1 MNPRLPDKT
10 YRIGIDARKLQD
22 FGIGTYVRN
31 LIRALAQIDTG
42 GLALRYALLVRP
54 EDRDLLADL
63 PGNFELV
70 VESAPVYSIRELVTL
85 SWRLW
90 RQRLD
95 LYHATHYVLPAAL
108 TPRVVV
114 TIHDIIHLLYPEFL
128 PSRMA
133 FLYARRM
140 IHRSL
145 TRGDRIIAVSQNT
158 RADLMQQFAVDGRKI
173 EVIYNGVEDVFRRRL
188 PDEEIERSLRSL
200 GISRPYL
207 LFVGNPKPHKN
218 LDTVVQAYARAR
230 RLAQFDAPLVCA
242 GNRSG
247 SEFKIRQRAEHL
259 GIGDQVRLL
268 GHVAQ
273 EVLPAIYQG
282 ATLFLYPTLYEGF
295 GLPVIE
301 AMASGVAVI
310 TSNTSALKEIA
321 QGYAHLVDPLDIP
334 AMAKAIAQCMSDAD
348 HRAALARLGLR
359 RAQDFRWEQTAAKTL
374 AVYRS
379 VLRLP
384 SPPAAEPAA
393 PAERSPAEAPAA
405 QAPKPESDASFRTGA
420 SSETGSQPRPRTVSQ
435 PASAPALAPE
445 SAPASV
451 PAAPPAPAPGPAGKE
466 GGG

>member
-1 MNPRLPDKT
+1 MTLPLPDKT

-31 LIRALAQIDTG
+31 LIRALADLDTG
-42 GLALRYALLVRP
+42 SLALRYVLLVRP
-54 EDRDLLADL
+54 EDREQLADL
-63 PGNFELV
+63 PANFELT
-70 VESAPVYSIRELVTL
+70 VESSPVYSLRELVTL
-85 SWRLW
+85 SWQLW
-90 RQRLD
+90 RQGLD

-128 PSRMA
+128 PNRLA

-158 RADLMQQFAVDGRKI
+158 RADLMQQFAMDGRKI

-188 PDEEIERSLRSL
+188 PDEEIERWLRSL

-230 RLAQFDAPLVCA
+230 RLAPFDAPLVCV

-273 EVLPAIYQG
+273 EALPAIYQG

-321 QGYAHLVDPLDIP
+321 QGFAHLVDPLDIP
-334 AMAKAIAQCMSDAD
+334 AMAKAIAQSMSDD
-348 HRAALARLGLR
+348 EHRAALARLGLR
-359 RAQDFRWEQTAAKTL
+359 RARDFRWEHTARKTL
-374 AVYRS
+374 GVYLS
-379 VLRLP
+379 VLG
-384 SPPAAEPAA
+384 A
-393 PAERSPAEAPAA
+393 P
-405 QAPKPESDASFRTGA
+405 
-420 SSETGSQPRPRTVSQ
+420 
-435 PASAPALAPE
+435 
-445 SAPASV
+445 
-451 PAAPPAPAPGPAGKE
+451 APPALDTGALPLLARTLPQSDAEAAPRAASDSELAPHAAGPAGKD
-466 GGG
+466 GGA

>member
-1 MNPRLPDKT
+1 MRRSLPDKT

-31 LIRALAQIDTG
+31 LVRSLAQLPAG
-42 GLALRYALLVRP
+42 APSLRYVLLVRP
-54 EDRDLLADL
+54 EDREQLADL
-63 PGNFELV
+63 PATFDLV
-70 VESAPVYSIRELVTL
+70 VESAPVYSARELVTL
-85 SWRLW
+85 SWQLW
-90 RQRLD
+90 RQHLD

-108 TPRVVV
+108 ASRVVV

-128 PSRMA
+128 PSRLA

-158 RADLMQQFAVDGRKI
+158 RTDLMQHFAVNGKKI
-173 EVIYNGVEDVFRRRL
+173 EVIYNGVEDVFRQRL
-188 PDEEIERSLRSL
+188 PEDEIERWLRSL
-200 GISRPYL
+200 GITRPYL

-230 RLAQFDAPLVCA
+230 RLAPFDAPLVCV

-259 GIGDQVRLL
+259 GLGDQVRLL

-273 EVLPAIYQG
+273 EALPAIYQG

-301 AMASGVAVI
+301 AMASGVPVI
-310 TSNTSALKEIA
+310 TSNTSALKEVA
-321 QGYAHLVDPLDIP
+321 EGYAHLVDPLDIP
-334 AMAKAIAQCMSDAD
+334 AMAKAIAQCMTDQD

-359 RAQDFRWEQTAAKTL
+359 RAEDFRWEQTAARTL
-374 AVYRS
+374 AVYLS
-379 VLRLP
+379 VLGFRN
-384 SPPAAEPAA
+384 
-393 PAERSPAEAPAA
+393 EAVA
-405 QAPKPESDASFRTGA
+405 
-420 SSETGSQPRPRTVSQ
+420 
-435 PASAPALAPE
+435 
-445 SAPASV
+445 
-451 PAAPPAPAPGPAGKE
+451 
-466 GGG
+466 

>member
-1 MNPRLPDKT
+1 MPDKT

-31 LIRALAQIDTG
+31 LIRALARIDAG
-42 GLALRYALLVRP
+42 GLALVYALLVRP
-54 EDRDLLADL
+54 EDREQLADL
-63 PGNFELV
+63 PANFELV

-85 SWRLW
+85 SWQLW

-108 TPRVVV
+108 TSRVVV

-140 IHRSL
+140 IHHSL

-173 EVIYNGVEDVFRRRL
+173 EVIYNGVEDVFRQRL
-188 PDEEIERSLRSL
+188 PDEEIERALRSL
-200 GISRPYL
+200 EISRPYL

-218 LDTVVQAYARAR
+218 LDTVVQAYAQAR
-230 RLAQFDAPLVCA
+230 RLAPFDAPLVCV

-259 GIGDQVRLL
+259 GLGDQVRLL

-295 GLPVIE
+295 GLPVVE

-334 AMAKAIAQCMSDAD
+334 AMAKAIAQSMSDAD

-359 RAQDFRWEQTAAKTL
+359 RAQDFRWEQTAARTL
-374 AVYRS
+374 GVYLS
-379 VLRLP
+379 TLGLP
-384 SPPAAEPAA
+384 PLPAAEPEAQPPAA
-393 PAERSPAEAPAA
+393 PGAPGAPAA
-405 QAPKPESDASFRTGA
+405 
-420 SSETGSQPRPRTVSQ
+420 SQPGPETAA
-435 PASAPALAPE
+435 ASAA
-445 SAPASV
+445 V
-451 PAAPPAPAPGPAGKE
+451 AGKD
-466 GGG
+466 GAG